1 MQNVPVDGDLCTLL
15 VSHDEGFASVKRIL
29 SMLAKRQSLGFG
41 ELLTP
46 EIEVTAMLIS
56 FLDPEGPSV
65 SVVCDC
71 RGTMSLPATADFASC
86 EAQLFMV

>member
-1 MQNVPVDGDLCTLL
+1 
-15 VSHDEGFASVKRIL
+15 
-29 SMLAKRQSLGFG
+29 
-41 ELLTP
+41 
-46 EIEVTAMLIS
+46 MLIS

-86 EAQLFMV
+86 EAHLSWPDRSRVQHGGNNRQTSACFYDELVSASIEAA